1 MQNSEAIKD
10 ASCGLA
16 SGNGGWKAAEV
27 RIDMGWLAGEKA
39 KGYIR
44 MNLKQ
49 LEAFVEV
56 AQSGSFSKA
65 ARRLYLTQPTVS
77 AHVLSLEKELDVRL
91 FVRNTKEV
99 GLTEEGQRL
108 FFHAKQ
114 MVDLEKKIE
123 EEFGQWRGE
132 EKQCVAIAASTV
144 PAQYLLPPLL
154 ARFNMKYPGE
164 QLKITEMDS
173 SQVVEQIAERR
184 ADIGF
189 TGTVLEKKHCKYLP
203 FYRDEMVIITPN
215 TEKYRSIKNTS
226 KDISWIRKE
235 HMILRE
241 EGSGTRK
248 EAEKQ
253 FRSLGIMPE
262 ELNVVASIGN
272 QETIKKSVIQGLGIS
287 VISSLAVREETESGK
302 ILAFPIPSERAGR
315 DINVVYNRNCQLSR
329 SAKRFLK
336 TVKEVY
342 RVKGEK

>member
-1 MQNSEAIKD
+1 
-10 ASCGLA
+10 
-16 SGNGGWKAAEV
+16 
-27 RIDMGWLAGEKA
+27 
-39 KGYIR
+39 
-44 MNLKQ
+44 
-49 LEAFVEV
+49 
-56 AQSGSFSKA
+56 
-65 ARRLYLTQPTVS
+65 
-77 AHVLSLEKELDVRL
+77 
-91 FVRNTKEV
+91 
-99 GLTEEGQRL
+99 
-108 FFHAKQ
+108 
-114 MVDLEKKIE
+114 
-123 EEFGQWRGE
+123 
-132 EKQCVAIAASTV
+132 
-144 PAQYLLPPLL
+144 
-154 ARFNMKYPGE
+154 MKYPGE